1 MRFRIRIKRRLTAFY
16 SSWEGYVKAAV
27 KFFLAF
33 AVLWGIQAAAGSGVF
48 FGQPAAVVL
57 LAAICSLLPGSG
69 LLLLSALC
77 LEAGFLQHSLP
88 GGLLG
93 GVLLLTALLL
103 YLCFIPGQA
112 FTVICA
118 GLSLGLGV
126 PLCVPV
132 VCGLL
137 AGPGSMAG
145 ISLGTLAY
153 YGSMQLLQNDS
164 FTGGFSGEALNRIPE
179 MLRLLCLDQEML
191 MDAVILSAVCLTVY
205 LIRRLPVRF
214 CWGWGTG
221 AGVLVYTVFRVLEYF
236 WLGRTVSLA
245 LLGADILLGAA
256 AGLILQDFCFALD
269 YKKTEYLQFED
280 DEYYYYVKAVP
291 KLDFSRNERG
301 EDPKAGARRR

>member
-1 MRFRIRIKRRLTAFY
+1 FRIRIKRRLTAFY

-57 LAAICSLLPGSG
+57 LAAICALLPGSG

-77 LEAGFLQHSLP
+77 LDAGFLQHALP

-137 AGPGSMAG
+137 AGP
-145 ISLGTLAY
+145 
-153 YGSMQLLQNDS
+153 
-164 FTGGFSGEALNRIPE
+164 
-179 MLRLLCLDQEML
+179 
-191 MDAVILSAVCLTVY
+191 
-205 LIRRLPVRF
+205 
-214 CWGWGTG
+214 
-221 AGVLVYTVFRVLEYF
+221 
-236 WLGRTVSLA
+236 
-245 LLGADILLGAA
+245 
-256 AGLILQDFCFALD
+256 
-269 YKKTEYLQFED
+269 
-280 DEYYYYVKAVP
+280 
-291 KLDFSRNERG
+291 
-301 EDPKAGARRR
+301 